1 MMLQNHIYWYKNI
14 YRNIVVIKIIV
25 CILCGWCVPDA
36 VATAVNKS
44 KHIPVFAEHTY
55 CCSS

>member
-25 CILCGWCVPDA
+25 YILCGWRVPDA

-44 KHIPVFAEHTY
+44 KHIPVLAEHAY